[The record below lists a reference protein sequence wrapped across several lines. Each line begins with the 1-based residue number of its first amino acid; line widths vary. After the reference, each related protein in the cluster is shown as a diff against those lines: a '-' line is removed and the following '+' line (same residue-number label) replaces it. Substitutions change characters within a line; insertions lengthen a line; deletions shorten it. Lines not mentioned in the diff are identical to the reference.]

1 MNNKIILWAANNP
14 RNEIAQM
21 VLAMAD
27 EIDSLQNQLANFKNV
42 AWVRVNDRGDLYD
55 IRLHKNP
62 YVEQATV
69 LPLYVNRSIKDQ
81 NI

>member
-27 EIDSLQNQLANFKNV
+27 EIDSLQNQLASFQNV
-42 AWVRVNDRGDLYD
+42 AWVRVNGRGDLYD
-55 IRLHKNP
+55 IRLHNNP
-62 YVEQATV
+62 YVDPATV
-69 LPLYVNRSIKDQ
+69 LPLYVNRPIKA
-81 NI
+81 